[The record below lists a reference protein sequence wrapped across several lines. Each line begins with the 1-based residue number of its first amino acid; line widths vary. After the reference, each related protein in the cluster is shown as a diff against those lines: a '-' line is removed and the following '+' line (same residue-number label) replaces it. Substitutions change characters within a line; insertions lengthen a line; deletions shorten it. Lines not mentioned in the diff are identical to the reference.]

1 MSFKHADAVRTFK
14 ALADDN
20 RLEIM
25 RLLIDGEKCGCVLL
39 EALEIGQP
47 TLSHHMH
54 ILCDAGLVDA
64 RKKGTWM
71 HYSISEEGA
80 IKIRNLVDHYV
91 VYTDKKS
98 SDDCCAL
105 PKKKNKIDSV

>member
-1 MSFKHADAVRTFK
+1 MSFKHTDAVKIFK

-54 ILCDAGLVDA
+54 ILCDAGLVVA
-64 RKKGTWM
+64 RKQGTWI
-71 HYSISEEGA
+71 HYSISKEGA
-80 IKIRNLVDHYV
+80 IKIRDLVDHYV
-91 VYTDKKS
+91 VYSDRRASENCCIFPKKS
-98 SDDCCAL
+98 I
-105 PKKKNKIDSV
+105 K

>member
-1 MSFKHADAVRTFK
+1 MSFKHTDAVRTFK

-47 TLSHHMH
+47 TLSHHMR

-64 RKKGTWM
+64 RKKGAWM

-91 VYTDKKS
+91 VYTDKKTP
-98 SDDCCAL
+98 DDCCAS